1 MMDFSTPYFKR
12 ANRMPR
18 AATAAFLVFALTI
31 SGLLVDLRD
40 ADAEGIVIKSAEV
53 VLHENAYQL
62 NASFDVSLGH
72 VLEDALLR
80 GVPLIFVTE
89 FELEYPRWYFLNL
102 WNKSI
107 ATYENAQK
115 LSYNIL
121 TRQYR
126 LSVGALHQNFANLDE
141 ALAVIGRTRNRSIGT
156 REAIPLGEVYI
167 AMVRL
172 SLDTSQLPKP
182 LQINALGSKDWNL
195 SSDWYRWTFRP

>member
-1 MMDFSTPYFKR
+1 MDFSTPYFKR
-12 ANRMPR
+12 HTS
-18 AATAAFLVFALTI
+18 AARSLKALLYAMVFAACSMLTAMQEA
-31 SGLLVDLRD
+31 R
-40 ADAEGIVIKSAEV
+40 AEGIVIKSADLV
-53 VLHENAYQL
+53 VHENNYQL
-62 NASFDVSLGH
+62 NATFDVSLGH

-102 WNKSI
+102 WNKPI
-107 ATYENAQK
+107 ANYENEQK
-115 LSYNIL
+115 LSYNVL

-126 LSVGALHQNFANLDE
+126 LSVGALHQNFVSLDE
-141 ALAVIGRTRNRSIGT
+141 ALAVIGRTRNRNINVHDSISV
-156 REAIPLGEVYI
+156 GEVYI

-172 SLDTSQLPKP
+172 SLDTSRLPKP